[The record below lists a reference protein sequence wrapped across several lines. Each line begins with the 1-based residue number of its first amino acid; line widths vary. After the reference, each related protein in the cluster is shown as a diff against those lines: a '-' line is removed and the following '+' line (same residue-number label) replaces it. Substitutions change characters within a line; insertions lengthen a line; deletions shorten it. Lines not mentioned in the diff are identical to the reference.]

1 MLQMI
6 ELIGSLVQ
14 STSQP
19 LYLLRDGMNTGIA
32 NYIPINQRSVPHL
45 DKPHARKIIKY
56 QWRYR
61 GQ

>member
-19 LYLLRDGMNTGIA
+19 LYLLRDGMDPGIPD
-32 NYIPINQRSVPHL
+32 YIPINQRSIPHL
-45 DKPHARKIIKY
+45 DKSYGKEK
-56 QWRYR
+56 
-61 GQ
+61 